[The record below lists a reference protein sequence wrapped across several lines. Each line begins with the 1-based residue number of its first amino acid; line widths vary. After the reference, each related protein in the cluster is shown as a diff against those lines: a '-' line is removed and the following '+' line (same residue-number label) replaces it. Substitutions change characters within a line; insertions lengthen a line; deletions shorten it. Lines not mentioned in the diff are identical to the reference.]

1 LGLNEFTKGTTNL
14 NSEQLFDKRESC
26 TRSLTSILAQMKDLS
41 HQTSESSYLSLD
53 LLKAEMEPIKE
64 KTTFITPAGTGI
76 TLPSGSK
83 IVDGNYRG
91 DVLSPEGVLF
101 GFLHPSG
108 KLYMARIENFPV
120 LSGYYQ

>member
-1 LGLNEFTKGTTNL
+1 
-14 NSEQLFDKRESC
+14 
-26 TRSLTSILAQMKDLS
+26 
-41 HQTSESSYLSLD
+41 SLD
-53 LLKAEMEPIKE
+53 LMKAEMEPLKE
-64 KTTFITPAGTGI
+64 KITFITPAGTGI

-101 GFLHPSG
+101 GFIHPSG

-120 LSGYYQ
+120 LSGYYQYEEKTGRFGPGYTDSEPVVSGRKKIWNIRREDGIATNFWT